1 MKSIRSFLLLIITG
15 ITILFFGIQAY
26 FSLAQMKSYSLTE
39 LKDKLSVQVA
49 QEATLLYMPIK
60 EIGTEA
66 VNIGNIVATMPQY
79 NEEIV
84 TNYMKTAV
92 QKNPIFA
99 GAGVAFEPYYVD
111 KAQKRHFPYVKRTSN
126 GAELTFEYNDLDYH
140 NRVWYKEGMALKSDV
155 DYAEPYPD
163 AKDPNLIWV
172 TAMHRIEKD
181 GKPIGIAE
189 ADFTLD
195 LFKKQLANIKV
206 GKEGYAFAVTKNGM
220 VIGSYDKKSK
230 AKDLSVKISDI
241 KDPAWK
247 ALGAKLAD
255 ASKPGMME
263 VDDKYAVYAPIG
275 NTGIK
280 LVLIYPMSEVMSGLN
295 SIIYMNI
302 IIVVIAII
310 LFVVL
315 LSFILNKRVIKPLQD
330 LLQMANRIADGDLRL
345 TENQTLS
352 NDEIGNLSKAMQEMA
367 NKIKIIINKITN
379 SSELLVSSSNNLT
392 SNATQSAQ
400 GATQTA
406 NAIVEV
412 AAGTSRE
419 IKVVEKASNVV
430 DAINQKISHAA
441 ENIYYVESTADKA
454 ADFAEEGGK
463 SIKNA
468 VNQMEII
475 NNKVSHSA
483 NVVVALGNQSKE
495 IGQIVNTISD
505 IAGQTNL
512 LALNAAIEAA
522 RAGEQGKGFAVV
534 ADEVRKLAEQ
544 SQTAAKQIADLIA
557 QIQMH
562 TDSAVLAMNEG
573 SAEVKLGTEV
583 VDMAGRTFADIVKL
597 VNQVSEQVREIAGA
611 VKDITN
617 SSEEVVNSVNEID
630 IISRDTAAQAETVS
644 AVTEE
649 QSAAM
654 DEITSSSAALAKMA
668 EELSEAI
675 SIFKL

>member
-1 MKSIRSFLLLIITG
+1 M
-15 ITILFFGIQAY
+15 
-26 FSLAQMKSYSLTE
+26 
-39 LKDKLSVQVA
+39 
-49 QEATLLYMPIK
+49 
-60 EIGTEA
+60 
-66 VNIGNIVATMPQY
+66 
-79 NEEIV
+79 
-84 TNYMKTAV
+84 
-92 QKNPIFA
+92 
-99 GAGVAFEPYYVD
+99 
-111 KAQKRHFPYVKRTSN
+111 
-126 GAELTFEYNDLDYH
+126 
-140 NRVWYKEGMALKSDV
+140 
-155 DYAEPYPD
+155 
-163 AKDPNLIWV
+163 
-172 TAMHRIEKD
+172 
-181 GKPIGIAE
+181 
-189 ADFTLD
+189 
-195 LFKKQLANIKV
+195 
-206 GKEGYAFAVTKNGM
+206 
-220 VIGSYDKKSK
+220 
-230 AKDLSVKISDI
+230 
-241 KDPAWK
+241 
-247 ALGAKLAD
+247 
-255 ASKPGMME
+255 
-263 VDDKYAVYAPIG
+263 
-275 NTGIK
+275 
-280 LVLIYPMSEVMSGLN
+280 
-295 SIIYMNI
+295 
-302 IIVVIAII
+302 
-310 LFVVL
+310 
-315 LSFILNKRVIKPLQD
+315 
-330 LLQMANRIADGDLRL
+330 
-345 TENQTLS
+345 
-352 NDEIGNLSKAMQEMA
+352 
-367 NKIKIIINKITN
+367 
-379 SSELLVSSSNNLT
+379 
-392 SNATQSAQ
+392 
-400 GATQTA
+400 
-406 NAIVEV
+406 

-562 TDSAVLAMNEG
+562 TDSAVVAMNEG

-597 VNQVSEQVREIAGA
+597 VNQVSGQVREIAGA